1 LFHRLNRDETERYL
15 TDRAAKG
22 FTVIQAVALAELD
35 GVTVPNA
42 QGHLPLIKEDLHH
55 PDVKGGP
62 DNDYWDEA
70 EWVIALAATKGLYVG
85 LLPMWGKP
93 CPADPS
99 SCERCGRFIGERFQ
113 AHLNLIWILGGDR
126 PARTKNEQD
135 CWRAMAKGIT
145 LGVSGR
151 EDDATE
157 LMTYHT
163 FGPDTSANYFHDDA
177 WLDFNGIQSSHGN
190 AILNRNRVEQ
200 DHQRRPVK
208 PVIDLET
215 SYPGIGL
222 NKMPPGNEDHARR
235 SAYWAV
241 FSGACGHTYGANSIW
256 QLYAPGRKP
265 LFGAKLSWSEALDA
279 SSAAQM
285 GYLRRLIESHPFL
298 TQAPDTSLLAE
309 PPADPVEHIAAL
321 RGDGY
326 VLVYTPTGMPF
337 RVRCE
342 KLEGKRV
349 RASWFDPRTGKSSDA
364 DQFRREGEREF
375 TPPGQPG
382 PGNDWVLVLENPGR

>member
-1 LFHRLNRDETERYL
+1 MKNSTIARLGNSAILFAILLRAPTSGRLLAAEIHEPVRLKVSDSHRFLVTSDGKPFFWLGDTAWELFHRLNRDETERYL

-163 FGPDTSANYFHDDA
+163 FGPTP
-177 WLDFNGIQSSHGN
+177 
-190 AILNRNRVEQ
+190 
-200 DHQRRPVK
+200 RPT
-208 PVIDLET
+208 IFT
-215 SYPGIGL
+215 TIPG
-222 NKMPPGNEDHARR
+222 
-235 SAYWAV
+235 
-241 FSGACGHTYGANSIW
+241 SI
-256 QLYAPGRKP
+256 
-265 LFGAKLSWSEALDA
+265 STA
-279 SSAAQM
+279 SS
-285 GYLRRLIESHPFL
+285 
-298 TQAPDTSLLAE
+298 
-309 PPADPVEHIAAL
+309 PATA
-321 RGDGY
+321 
-326 VLVYTPTGMPF
+326 TPSSTG
-337 RVRCE
+337 
-342 KLEGKRV
+342 
-349 RASWFDPRTGKSSDA
+349 TGWS
-364 DQFRREGEREF
+364 RITNG
-375 TPPGQPG
+375 
-382 PGNDWVLVLENPGR
+382 GRSNR